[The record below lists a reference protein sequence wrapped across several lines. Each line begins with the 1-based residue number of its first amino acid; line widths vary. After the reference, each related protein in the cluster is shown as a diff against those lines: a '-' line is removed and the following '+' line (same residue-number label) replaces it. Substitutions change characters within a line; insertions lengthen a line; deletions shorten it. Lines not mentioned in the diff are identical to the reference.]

1 MERQNNCRETTKMD
15 ASVTID
21 EARCLAR
28 KIVEH
33 ERGKC
38 GGDVDVAIHRVAS
51 LYGVEEG
58 SLRSLRYRWRSLKFV
73 KAHVLEKLRHIDGW
87 LEQRA
92 RQEREILQQ
101 TAETLERSGSA
112 AAGLARLAAEM
123 AREEA
128 E

>member
-1 MERQNNCRETTKMD
+1 MD
-15 ASVTID
+15 ASVTIE
-21 EARCLAR
+21 EARGLAQR
-28 KIVEH
+28 LIEH

-38 GGDVDVAIHRVAS
+38 GGDVDVAIFRASS
-51 LYGVEEG
+51 LYGVEES

-73 KAHVLEKLRHIDGW
+73 KAHVLEKLRQIDGW

-92 RQEREILQQ
+92 RQEREVLQQ
-101 TAETLERSGSA
+101 TAETLERAGHPSA
-112 AAGLARLAAEM
+112 RVARLAAEM